1 MRLDLGTDQ
10 RFLQETTAR
19 FLDERATPDTVRGLR
34 HDPAGFDPNTWRE
47 GCALGWTSL
56 LVDEDHGGG
65 RLSEHGL
72 LDLVVV
78 AHEFGRHAAPGP
90 LLATNLAAAAL
101 SDAGGPVADEL
112 LPGLVAGTAIVSWWA
127 PWGPVGLAPWPV
139 TIAADDG
146 DGSVTVT
153 GTARSVEA
161 AGQASHV
168 VVAGRTGDGCSQV
181 VVPTDAPG
189 VTVTPQRTVDLTRR
203 FATVTF
209 DQVRV
214 PLRSILGQAGR
225 AADQV
230 AAQVHAALALSCAE
244 AVGAMDAGLA
254 MTIAWA
260 FDRYSFGRP
269 LASYQALKH
278 RFADMKTWLETGH
291 GAADEAAAAAAGGQ
305 PDAAERCSAA
315 KAYIGH
321 FGAELLQDCVQMHGG
336 IGVTFDHDLHLYL
349 RRHVVHRMTLGTPTD
364 HRRHLAVLAGLSEAG
379 AAA

>member
-10 RFLQETTAR
+10 RFLHETTAR
-19 FLDERATPDTVRGLR
+19 FLDERASPDTVRGLR
-34 HDPAGFDPNTWRE
+34 YDPAGFDLATWRE

-127 PWGPVGLAPWPV
+127 PWAAVGATSWPV
-139 TIAADDG
+139 TITVDG
-146 DGSVTVT
+146 TTATVT
-153 GTARSVEA
+153 GAARSVES

-168 VVAGRTGDGCSQV
+168 VVAGRTGDSCTQV

-209 DQVRV
+209 DQVRL
-214 PLRSILGQAGR
+214 PLGSILGQAGR
-225 AADQV
+225 AADPV
-230 AAQVHAALALSCAE
+230 AAQVRTALALSCAE
-244 AVGAMDAGLA
+244 AVGAMDAGLT

-291 GAADEAAAAAAGGQ
+291 AAADEAAAAVAGGRA
-305 PDAAERCSAA
+305 DAAERCSAA

-349 RRHVVHRMTLGTPTD
+349 RRHVVHRMTLGTPTE